1 MADMNSLVVVR
12 SRLDRHQANLFKSNL
27 EGHGIPAFLENENIG
42 SLNYVV
48 QTDLLVRLRDKE
60 AADALLSKVDTIPLS
75 RFPKRLDADGEER
88 ACEHCG
94 SMRVHA
100 FVGEVPT
107 LVPGIKVKATPETG
121 YFHCL
126 ECNSYYRE
134 KRLGFASFPIAMMWS
149 LTLGAFVLGLYFLIQ
164 WLRFL

>member
-1 MADMNSLVVVR
+1 MNSLTIVR
-12 SRLDRHQANLFKSNL
+12 SSLDRHQANLFKSNL

-48 QTDLLVRLRDKE
+48 QIDLLVRQRDK
-60 AADALLSKVDTIPLS
+60 AAAEALLSKVDTIPLS
-75 RFPKRLDADGEER
+75 KFPTRLDADGEER
-88 ACEHCG
+88 ACAHCG

-100 FVGEVPT
+100 YIGEVPT
-107 LVPGIKVKATPETG
+107 WAPGVKLQATPEAG

-126 ECNSYYRE
+126 ECDSYYRE
-134 KRLGFASFPIAMMWS
+134 KRLGFASFPIALMWS